1 MSERIARQF
10 RWVAQIP
17 RPALLPYVTAGDP
30 ALGDTLDLIERLAG
44 AGADMIEL
52 GVPATDPFADGPMIQ
67 AAHRRALAA
76 RAGARQVLELI
87 AAFRARHRDVPLV
100 LTVYAPRLA
109 ELGAAD
115 FLAAAGRAGADAVVI
130 IQPDFE
136 IAPDLREACT
146 AAGIAAIP
154 VARIGEAPAET
165 QRRISAAAAFIYCA
179 TVAGPTGMAI
189 PDASDVAAGIAQLR
203 ILTALPLVA
212 GFGIR
217 TPELANAVGRVAD
230 GVIVGSALLRH
241 VEGHP
246 PSAAADAVVADVNEF
261 ASAIRRAR
269 F

>member
-1 MSERIARQF
+1 MSDRIARQF

-30 ALGDTLDLIERLAG
+30 ALGDTLTLLDRMVG

-52 GVPATDPFADGPMIQ
+52 GVPATDPFADGPLIQ

-76 RAGARQVLELI
+76 RTGARQVADLI
-87 AAFRARHRDVPLV
+87 AAFRSWHRDVPVV

-109 ELGAAD
+109 ELGASD
-115 FLAAAGRAGADAVVI
+115 FLTAVGRAGADAVVI

-136 IAPDLREACT
+136 IAPELRAVCV
-146 AAGIAAIP
+146 AANIAPIP
-154 VARIGEAPAET
+154 VARIGDDAAET
-165 QRRISAAAAFIYCA
+165 QRRIAGATAFIYCA
-179 TVAGPTGMAI
+179 TVAGPTGTAV
-189 PDASDVAAGIAQLR
+189 PDASDVAAGVADLR
-203 ILTALPLVA
+203 KLTAMPLVA

-217 TPELANAVGRVAD
+217 TPDLAKAIGRAAD

-241 VEGHP
+241 IETQAP
-246 PSAAADAVVADVNEF
+246 AAAADAVVADVAAFTN
-261 ASAIRRAR
+261 AIRRAR